1 MNNVWQ
7 LPVDKAAQT
16 VLKQNIWKWN
26 IGHWI
31 KEMWITNKISRRKHI
46 EKLVKFVK
54 TKFEI

>member
-26 IGHWI
+26 TSTL
-31 KEMWITNKISRRKHI
+31 K
-46 EKLVKFVK
+46 
-54 TKFEI
+54 